1 MSVDMS
7 TPAIDKKVAFFSQV
21 HELERRA
28 TQIEAVVAQIKRQ
41 LLSSGDA
48 LPIPDLIGVF
58 GELEWQLEK
67 STATLSKL
75 AAEAGIQRRSATSA
89 PKDRDN
95 EPPCGLKGSTK
106 SLRIPDL
113 LGMLSSQ
120 RKTGTLTIRAGDENF
135 TLELL
140 RGAVVHLVS
149 NRPRP
154 DQRIG
159 TILVARN
166 RISAE
171 RLEAFLRTHPAIDG
185 PLGQALT
192 RESLISEE
200 DLRDALTVQVRELF
214 RRIFEVENAQF
225 SFVDGKVSDLEQRV
239 CMNTIHLLLDC
250 ARQKDEAV
258 RAG

>member
-1 MSVDMS
+1 MS
-7 TPAIDKKVAFFSQV
+7 TPAIDKKVAVFSHV

-28 TQIEAVVAQIKRQ
+28 TQVEAVVAQIKR
-41 LLSSGDA
+41 LLLASGDA
-48 LPIPDLIGVF
+48 LPIPELIGVF
-58 GELEWQLEK
+58 GELGWQLEK
-67 STATLSKL
+67 SQATLGKL
-75 AAEAGIQRRSATSA
+75 AAEAGIQRRPTTTA
-89 PKDRDN
+89 PKDS

-113 LGMLSSQ
+113 LGILSSQ
-120 RKTGTLTIRAGDENF
+120 RKTGTLTIRAGDESF

-171 RLEAFLRTHPAIDG
+171 RLEAFLRTHTAIDG

-200 DLRDALTVQVRELF
+200 DLRDALAAQVRELF

-225 SFVDGKVSDLEQRV
+225 AFIDGKVSDLEQRV
-239 CMNTIHLLLDC
+239 CMNTMQLLLDC
-250 ARQKDEAV
+250 ARLKDEAV